1 DSPARHADDTLNA
14 GRGLCRAD
22 AVETLT
28 REAPAAVAELRQ
40 RGVHFGSEEDGSLS
54 LALEGGHSARR
65 IGHAGGAQT
74 GRAITGRLAE
84 LVGEARRVEVLEET
98 SALALWS
105 DGARCSG
112 VITDGGTIAATAT
125 VLATGGGAALWSR
138 TTNPWGAIG
147 AGPVFA
153 HAAGA

>member
-40 RGVHFGSEEDGSLS
+40 RGVHFDSEEDGSLS

-65 IGHAGGAQT
+65 IVHAGGAQT

-84 LVGEARRVEVLEET
+84 LVAASARIEILEET
-98 SALALWS
+98 SAIALWS
-105 DGARCSG
+105 DGERCAG
-112 VITDGGTIAATAT
+112 VVTDAGAIEAPAT
-125 VLATGGGAALWSR
+125 VLATGGGAALWRR
-138 TTNPWGAIG
+138 TTNP
-147 AGPVFA
+147 
-153 HAAGA
+153 